1 MKLEI
6 YRSFNVL
13 AYGCID
19 INVDGY
25 VYWLNGE
32 KPTERNLK
40 EYIENETDYD
50 CLCDIH
56 VSSVSDEF
64 DTEVDMEESLSFSD
78 YKEYKDV
85 LNKAEEIQDNKI
97 VEL

>member
-13 AYGCID
+13 AYGHID
-19 INVDGY
+19 IDVDNY
-25 VYWLNGE
+25 VHWLNGE
-32 KPTERNLK
+32 EPTERNLK

-56 VSSVSDEF
+56 VSPVSDEF
-64 DTEVDMEESLSFSD
+64 DIEVDMDESLSFSD

-85 LNKAEEIQDNKI
+85 LNKAKEIQDNEI
-97 VEL
+97 GSL

>member
-19 INVDGY
+19 INVDSY

-32 KPTERNLK
+32 KPTKENLK
-40 EYIENETDYD
+40 EYIENETNYD
-50 CLCDIH
+50 CMCDII
-56 VSSVSDEF
+56 VDSVSDEF
-64 DTEVDMEESLSFSD
+64 DTEVDMEENLSFSN

-85 LNKAEEIQDNKI
+85 LNKAKEIQDNKI

>member
-1 MKLEI
+1 MELNI
-6 YRSFNVL
+6 YKSFNVL

-32 KPTERNLK
+32 KPTKENLK
-40 EYIENETDYD
+40 EFIENETNYD
-50 CLCDIH
+50 CMCDIL
-56 VSSVSDEF
+56 VDSVSDEF
-64 DTEVDMEESLSFSD
+64 DIEIDMEENLSFSD

-85 LNKAEEIQDNKI
+85 LNKAKEIQDNEI
-97 VEL
+97 VES

>member
-1 MKLEI
+1 MELEI
-6 YRSFNVL
+6 YKSFNVL
-13 AYGCID
+13 AYGSID
-19 INVDGY
+19 INVDNY
-25 VYWLNGE
+25 VHWLNGE

-64 DTEVDMEESLSFSD
+64 DIDIDMDKSLSFSK

-85 LNKAEEIQDNKI
+85 LDKAEEIQDNEI

>member
-1 MKLEI
+1 MELEI
-6 YRSFNVL
+6 YKSFNVL
-13 AYGCID
+13 AYGRID
-19 INVDGY
+19 IDVDNY
-25 VYWLNGE
+25 VHWLNGE

-50 CLCDIH
+50 CLCNIH

-64 DTEVDMEESLSFSD
+64 DIKVDMDEILSFSD

-85 LNKAEEIQDNKI
+85 LNKAEEIQDN
-97 VEL
+97 ETGSL

>member
-1 MKLEI
+1 MKLGIETSYEI
-6 YRSFNVL
+6 SVH
-13 AYGCID
+13 GDID

-85 LNKAEEIQDNKI
+85 LNKAKEIQDNEI